1 MTFRIPWSEAVLS
14 IIHSLLDSKVL
25 GGHIIETIYSH
36 TLSKNTHSE
45 IIGECKQLKLKLKWL
60 ATVIKMGKVCNCENT
75 NPSVKYEV
83 AASWCVDVLPLK
95 GLVNFTK

>member
-36 TLSKNTHSE
+36 TLSRNTHPE
-45 IIGECKQLKLKLKWL
+45 IIGKCKQLKVAETKIEVVGRTETLIIPTNYLQN
-60 ATVIKMGKVCNCENT
+60 ASSTTTQCFGVVAVI
-75 NPSVKYEV
+75 S
-83 AASWCVDVLPLK
+83 
-95 GLVNFTK
+95 FHFHF